1 MDEDLAAWGKVVIL
15 ETRGR
20 RSGLPRRAAVGF
32 VADQDGRLFIAAST
46 PDTHWALNLLASP
59 ECVVVREGVPRRYLA
74 EALDEPARQAAV
86 TALILR
92 YGTPAERLGA
102 GPAFRL
108 VPLEPD
114 PTPTR

>member
-32 VADQDGRLFIAAST
+32 VTDRDGALLIAAST
-46 PDTHWALNLLASP
+46 PGADWALNLLVSS

-74 EALDEPARQAAV
+74 RPLDEAGRQAAV
-86 TALILR
+86 AALILR

-108 VPLEPD
+108 VPLEPE
-114 PTPTR
+114 PAR